1 MKNLILSVLILCSL
15 TGCKWIKSLGPEES
29 FFCKINGEKFRPQK
43 DDSPIGGWGSK
54 PLNVEWKKEDSLLAI
69 GVRNNPNFIGLNIKF
84 NSKVIEKGEYQLTN
98 DLKKSIGFFTP
109 DRNSGN
115 VQYNVSQSGVFK
127 ITKVEDL
134 KIWGTFEFVCRD
146 SVTKKEYQ
154 ITEGEFNNL
163 STF

>member
-1 MKNLILSVLILCSL
+1 MKALILSLILSL
-15 TGCKWIKSLGPEES
+15 SLSSCEWIKSLGPEEP

-69 GVRNNPNFIGLNIKF
+69 GVRNNPYFVGFNIKF
-84 NSKVIEKGEYQLTN
+84 SSKVIEKGDYQLTSN
-98 DLKKSIGFFTP
+98 LTKSIGFFTP

-115 VQYNVSQSGVFK
+115 VKYNVSSTGVFR
-127 ITKVEDL
+127 ITKVENL
-134 KIWGTFEFVCRD
+134 KIWGTFEFVCQD
-146 SVTKKEYQ
+146 SISKKEYK

-163 STF
+163 SYF